1 MSHWFRN
8 SIVYSL
14 EIALIFGFTSG

>member
-1 MSHWFRN
+1 MRQWFRN

-14 EIALIFGFTSG
+14 EIALIFGFISG

>member
-1 MSHWFRN
+1 MSQWFRN

-14 EIALIFGFTSG
+14 EIALIFGFVSG